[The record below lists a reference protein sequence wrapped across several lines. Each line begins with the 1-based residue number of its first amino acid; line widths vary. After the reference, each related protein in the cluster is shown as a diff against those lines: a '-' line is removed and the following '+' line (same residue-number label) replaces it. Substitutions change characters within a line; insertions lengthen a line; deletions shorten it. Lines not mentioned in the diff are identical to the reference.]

1 MAIED
6 EIKNALAKNAL
17 VIGTRTVVKALKTD
31 NVKSVIIASNTPE
44 SVKKD
49 LQHYAST
56 ADTPLHNFNG
66 TGKQL
71 GTFLGKPFPVAT
83 LAIAGESEKKARKK

>member
-1 MAIED
+1 MTIED
-6 EIKNALAKNAL
+6 EIKSALAKNAL
-17 VIGTRTVVKALKTD
+17 VIGTRTVVKALKTGS
-31 NVKSVIIASNTPE
+31 VKSVIIASNMPE

-56 ADTPLHNFNG
+56 ADTPLHNFGG

-83 LAIAGESEKKARKK
+83 LAIAGESKAKKK

>member
-6 EIKNALAKNAL
+6 DIKSALAKNAL
-17 VIGTRTVVKALKTD
+17 LIGTRTVIKALKTGS
-31 NVKSVIIASNTPE
+31 VKSVIIATNTPDN
-44 SVKKD
+44 VKKD

-71 GTFLGKPFPVAT
+71 GTFLGKPFPVST
-83 LAIAGESEKKARKK
+83 LAIAGESEKKAKKK